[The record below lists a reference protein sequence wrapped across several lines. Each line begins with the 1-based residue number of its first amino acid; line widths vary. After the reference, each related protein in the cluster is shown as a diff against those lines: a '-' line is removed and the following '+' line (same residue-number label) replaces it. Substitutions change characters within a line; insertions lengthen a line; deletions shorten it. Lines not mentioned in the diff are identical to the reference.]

1 MMDALVEV
9 IPWEKVGE
17 AAFGVCIA
25 ALAALGIDV
34 TSRWLTGKGIFK
46 HLRNFSVDI
55 EERLRKWLQQQRV
68 DGVVI
73 NKLVF
78 VFECVNSFLT
88 TAQKG
93 MDYVI
98 VKIFGETDAGR
109 RVNTGKRVIMRVT
122 MEKAKELAS
131 RREIEAGLNELG
143 LAF

>member
-1 MMDALVEV
+1 
-9 IPWEKVGE
+9 
-17 AAFGVCIA
+17 
-25 ALAALGIDV
+25 
-34 TSRWLTGKGIFK
+34 
-46 HLRNFSVDI
+46 
-55 EERLRKWLQQQRV
+55 
-68 DGVVI
+68 
-73 NKLVF
+73 
-78 VFECVNSFLT
+78 
-88 TAQKG
+88 